1 MRMRI
6 ENIISEKDSLL
17 VEGITSIGRVCG
29 VWRYNEKPILG
40 ECYNFELDIEA
51 LEDEKVIVLNDD
63 KNISTE
69 VYIDK
74 DKVFFK
80 GIVEQIDDIYVV
92 RFSGD
97 WIEMI
102 EIEHDNHRINTG
114 DCIKFY
120 QTKRKMSIFPY
131 D

>member
-6 ENIISEKDSLL
+6 VNTFFEDNTLL
-17 VEGITSIGRVCG
+17 VEGDTGIGKVSG
-29 VWRYNEKPILG
+29 VWKNKDKPILG

-102 EIEHDNHRINTG
+102 EIEQDNHRINTG
-114 DCIKFY
+114 DCIKFC
-120 QTKRKMSIFPY
+120 QTKRKISIFPY

>member
-6 ENIISEKDSLL
+6 VNTFFEDNTLL
-17 VEGITSIGRVCG
+17 VEGDTGIGKVSG
-29 VWRYNEKPILG
+29 VWKYKDKPILG

-102 EIEHDNHRINTG
+102 EIEQDNHRINTG
-114 DCIKFY
+114 DCIKFC
-120 QTKRKMSIFPY
+120 QTKRKISIFPY